1 MKKIASILLATAGC
15 ALIFSCAS
23 TKNVAKETVHPTGDW
38 ELIHFEKSGVTRQI
52 AVSTLTVEE
61 EKKGEYSVTGF
72 SGVNDFGGKFTANGT
87 AVSPAANFI
96 STKMMGPKAA
106 MEFENEYLAFL
117 TSAESW
123 KTFAEEGTEV
133 LEIASKDSTARFRKM
148 TLEGTS
154 WKINAINTGNA
165 LVSVESD
172 AMLSFTDNGEVNGN
186 TGINVINFP
195 YTVDNKSHSIKFS
208 QGQITMMA
216 GSPEEM
222 ETEKL
227 FLDNLV
233 KVKNYSLTG
242 KTLTLYSEDGAA
254 LLSFTKQDLL

>member
-1 MKKIASILLATAGC
+1 
-15 ALIFSCAS
+15 
-23 TKNVAKETVHPTGDW
+23 
-38 ELIHFEKSGVTRQI
+38 
-52 AVSTLTVEE
+52 
-61 EKKGEYSVTGF
+61 
-72 SGVNDFGGKFTANGT
+72 
-87 AVSPAANFI
+87 
-96 STKMMGPKAA
+96 
-106 MEFENEYLAFL
+106 
-117 TSAESW
+117 
-123 KTFAEEGTEV
+123 
-133 LEIASKDSTARFRKM
+133 M

-195 YTVDNKSHSIKFS
+195 YTVDNKSHSIKFG

-233 KVKNYSLTG
+233 NVKNYSLTG